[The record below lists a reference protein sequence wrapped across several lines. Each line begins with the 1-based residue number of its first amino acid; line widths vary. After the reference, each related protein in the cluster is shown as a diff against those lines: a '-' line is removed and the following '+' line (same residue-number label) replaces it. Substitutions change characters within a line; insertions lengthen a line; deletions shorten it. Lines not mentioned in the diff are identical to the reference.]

1 MALYLRREIQAPPKY
16 LHTSNS
22 LRFPPQRDVVTKLLF
37 QCFASTFGLQLKDW
51 GQPGVKLAM
60 GSLCYWQTG
69 NQTSCLAVSLKEN
82 TSDMKSFVLIRPPP
96 GRPGGAYWD
105 GQPWILNNDRNIR
118 SRSGA
123 GPLDQWSR
131 LFNWTLPRST
141 LLQCTASAAADLSTG
156 IAKILATFPYFLS
169 FRFLHPVKKT
179 VCYFSILLYF
189 QNSFPI
195 SYQRCK
201 NVKN

>member
-1 MALYLRREIQAPPKY
+1 MALYLRREIQPPPKY
-16 LHTSNS
+16 LHASNS

-123 GPLDQWSR
+123 GPD
-131 LFNWTLPRST
+131 
-141 LLQCTASAAADLSTG
+141 
-156 IAKILATFPYFLS
+156 FLIG
-169 FRFLHPVKKT
+169 H
-179 VCYFSILLYF
+179 
-189 QNSFPI
+189 SFPDRPCCNVLPVLQQTSPQELQRYWQPFLI
-195 SYQRCK
+195 SCLLDFYTPLKKLFVTFQSFCTFRILFRYPIRDAK
-201 NVKN
+201 T

>member
-1 MALYLRREIQAPPKY
+1 MVCPQNNQEIPRWWPGNNFPFFGLSVALYLRREIQPPPKY

-82 TSDMKSFVLIRPPP
+82 TSDMKSFALI
-96 GRPGGAYWD
+96 GCSSVGHTLLLAL
-105 GQPWILNNDRNIR
+105 WILNNHCNTDFRNG
-118 SRSGA
+118 S
-123 GPLDQWSR
+123 LELVQ
-131 LFNWTLPRST
+131 
-141 LLQCTASAAADLSTG
+141 
-156 IAKILATFPYFLS
+156 TF
-169 FRFLHPVKKT
+169 
-179 VCYFSILLYF
+179 
-189 QNSFPI
+189 
-195 SYQRCK
+195 
-201 NVKN
+201 